1 MTSIEDSSTEALWK
15 TAYAETQRLKMH
27 FGQRSMVEKKRM
39 TQLETLVP
47 KLRHLV
53 KIGGSAKGELTKEE
67 FALLEWLST
76 PQVK

>member
-1 MTSIEDSSTEALWK
+1 MTSIEESSAETLWK
-15 TAYAETQRLKMH
+15 TAYAETQRLKLH

-39 TQLETLVP
+39 SQLETLVP

-53 KIGGSAKGELTKEE
+53 KVGGQAKGALTKEE
-67 FALLEWLST
+67 LALLEFLGT